1 MDRSTKGT
9 SDMDTA
15 FSTRVAVDMKDSGEM
30 IDLKDKVNLCIMTEM
45 FTMVNGKMI
54 NCMGMES
61 ILQQMNS
68 IYMKEHGQRI

>member
-15 FSTRVAVDMKDSGEM
+15 FSTRVVVDMKDSGEM